1 MQLFLPLCPCLLLW
15 KLLAVYSGTKKGR
28 DLQLSYTNIVTVA
41 ISIYCFVKIDWTSAW
56 SFTELIEAM
65 LPQYR
70 QEYRKVWVRECVC
83 AQWILLAL
91 LYMIYRRTL
100 VKLLKH
106 NLLFVFK
113 HCIRDVS
120 SHFHRGI
127 PCFLRVT
134 PNQVESWN
142 RDTYLRS
149 ALSMGSK
156 CPVLPTMKEPGR
168 FHPTGRNIY

>member
-120 SHFHRGI
+120 STSIEVSRVYSESLLTSSKVGTETHTWDQHYPWI
-127 PCFLRVT
+127 P
-134 PNQVESWN
+134 S
-142 RDTYLRS
+142 
-149 ALSMGSK
+149 
-156 CPVLPTMKEPGR
+156 
-168 FHPTGRNIY
+168 I